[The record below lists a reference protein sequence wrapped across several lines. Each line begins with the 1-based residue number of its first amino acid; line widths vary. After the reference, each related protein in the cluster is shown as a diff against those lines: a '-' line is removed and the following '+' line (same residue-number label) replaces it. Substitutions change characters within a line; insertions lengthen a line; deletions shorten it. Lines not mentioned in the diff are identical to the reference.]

1 MQKVAKVTL
10 IHLFTGNPKLI
21 LGVAKFYK
29 LISNP
34 IQLGFSVHVSKLQD
48 LLALT
53 ELEGKINFPRP
64 LIQSIS
70 PTSLEVGW
78 VSKQNLRAYGTKL
91 VLNRMLHDVT
101 NYLISVVIFVLKH
114 AKSMLDVVFVVFVVG
129 FERFEA
135 PDSRRSQDVGA
146 NRYLGFWGLYF
157 SEQSCQ
163 SSHAESIQFVTWK
176 SPETAFFGRFFQYE
190 LDYELVVSWFILM
203 LGSTSIDS
211 IESIESLTSFFP
223 CSH

>member
-1 MQKVAKVTL
+1 
-10 IHLFTGNPKLI
+10 
-21 LGVAKFYK
+21 
-29 LISNP
+29 
-34 IQLGFSVHVSKLQD
+34 
-48 LLALT
+48 
-53 ELEGKINFPRP
+53 
-64 LIQSIS
+64 
-70 PTSLEVGW
+70 
-78 VSKQNLRAYGTKL
+78 
-91 VLNRMLHDVT
+91 MLHDVT

-176 SPETAFFGRFFQYE
+176 SPETAFFGDSFSMSWIMNWLWVGSYWCWDRHPLSPLSPWLRFSHVLIDRSCGSDPCLGQQHHGDG
-190 LDYELVVSWFILM
+190 DYPWWIRGTVHHHFSEQHLHPMCHLEEVH
-203 LGSTSIDS
+203 GSTRVWIFGMNRPF
-211 IESIESLTSFFP
+211 ELWWY
-223 CSH
+223 CHV

>member
-1 MQKVAKVTL
+1 
-10 IHLFTGNPKLI
+10 
-21 LGVAKFYK
+21 
-29 LISNP
+29 
-34 IQLGFSVHVSKLQD
+34 
-48 LLALT
+48 
-53 ELEGKINFPRP
+53 
-64 LIQSIS
+64 
-70 PTSLEVGW
+70 
-78 VSKQNLRAYGTKL
+78 
-91 VLNRMLHDVT
+91 MLHDVT

-176 SPETAFFGRFFQYE
+176 SPETAFFWRFFQYE